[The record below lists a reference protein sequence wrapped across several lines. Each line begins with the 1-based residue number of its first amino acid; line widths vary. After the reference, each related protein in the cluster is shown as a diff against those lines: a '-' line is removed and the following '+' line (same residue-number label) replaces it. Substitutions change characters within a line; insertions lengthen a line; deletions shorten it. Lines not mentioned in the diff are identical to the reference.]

1 MAALQHYPGIHRLT
15 TEWSGRY
22 LPGQQHSRWYFPG
35 PIQHGSTLCTP
46 DVGASLF
53 GVAGVFSLLRR
64 RSLRARAAKKELF
77 TKDEAQQ
84 VEQVEN
90 FEISRQVGVLKSV
103 GFFDPLGIATSDWAL
118 S

>member
-1 MAALQHYPGIHRLT
+1 MK
-15 TEWSGRY
+15 
-22 LPGQQHSRWYFPG
+22 HS
-35 PIQHGSTLCTP
+35 S
-46 DVGASLF
+46 
-53 GVAGVFSLLRR
+53 
-64 RSLRARAAKKELF
+64 
-77 TKDEAQQ
+77 